1 MKYRMGENIAAER
14 ISNVG
19 VEDKVLLVSVIS
31 YDYKDSSV
39 SNGGTNVTL

>member
-1 MKYRMGENIAAER
+1 MKYIMRESIAAEG
-14 ISNVG
+14 IANVG